1 MPLRRLRKSASVS
14 ASTRANNLRV
24 GAGKQ
29 AAKQASKRQGIIS
42 TFGPG
47 LRKTYNQMQMEYEPA
62 AAIFEETKRV
72 FPR

>member
-1 MPLRRLRKSASVS
+1 MSYQFTSLRLLRKSASAS
-14 ASTRANNLRV
+14 ANARIQTIFALV
-24 GAGKQ
+24 QAGG
-29 AAKQASKRQGIIS
+29 RRGIIS

-47 LRKTYNQMQMEYEPA
+47 LRKTYNQMQMESEPA